1 MSSEQVPKR
10 RFYATEKGPCPYL
23 PGLEEQRLVTLVE
36 ADGQQMTALTEA
48 GFRRS
53 QRFLY
58 KPACPNCQACIPVRI
73 DAPAFRPGR
82 SFRKVLRV
90 NADLMVA
97 ERPPIATEEQFQ
109 LFRRYLASRHAGGGM
124 TQMGR
129 ADYTEM
135 VEQSVAGSTLVEF
148 RDASDRLVA
157 VSLTDRVSSGLS
169 GVYKF
174 FEPEEAARSLGTLV
188 ILWHIGRAVEIGLPY
203 VYLGYWIEDCRKMA
217 YKNRFAPMERLN
229 GWRWVPMGHQP
240 SVEAAIK

>member
-1 MSSEQVPKR
+1 LSSEQVPKR

-23 PGLEEQRLVTLVE
+23 PGLEEQRLVTLIE

-58 KPACPNCQACIPVRI
+58 KPACPTCQACIPVRI
-73 DAPAFRPGR
+73 DAAAFTPGR
-82 SFRKVLRV
+82 SFRKVLRA
-90 NADLMVA
+90 NADLLVRECA
-97 ERPPIATEEQFQ
+97 PVATEEQFQ

-135 VEQSVAGSTLVEF
+135 IEQSVAGSCLVEM
-148 RDASDRLVA
+148 RDQAGRLVG
-157 VSLTDRVSSGLS
+157 VSLTDRVGSGLS

-174 FEPEEAARSLGTLV
+174 FEPDEAARSLGTFV
-188 ILWHIGRAVEIGLPY
+188 ILWHIGRAVELGLPY
-203 VYLGYWIEDCRKMA
+203 VYLGYWIKDCRKMA
-217 YKNRFAPMERLN
+217 YKSRFMPMERLDS
-229 GWRWVPMGHQP
+229 WRWLALTPE
-240 SVEAAIK
+240 EAATG